1 MPVITLAF
9 LGLGLFYL
17 AWHFYSR
24 FLADKIYRLDPD
36 FVTPAHEFE
45 DGVDFVPTKVQIL
58 MGHHFVS
65 VAGAAP
71 IVGPAIAMIW
81 GWVPAFIWVVVGTIF
96 ASGAHDFGS
105 IWVSA
110 RHRGRS
116 IGDLTASLISHRARV
131 LFLIVIYLLVL
142 MVNAVFAIVIAF
154 LLRTYP
160 NAVIPVFIEIPLAL
174 GLGYMFYKYKKG
186 GILIPSL
193 VALAIMY
200 LFVIL
205 CGTFDWGITL
215 PGITL
220 FGAAADKVTAAPTWI
235 LVLLAYGFISTLLPV
250 TVLLQPRD
258 YINGHQL
265 YLGLFIVFVAIVI
278 GTVVHG
284 AGLPVL
290 APAIDFTPEGAPLIV
305 PFLFVTIACG
315 AISGFHAVVS
325 SGTTSKQLDKE
336 TDARKVGYL
345 GSLGEG
351 TLALVAIL
359 ACSAGFASFEA
370 WQDHYGSWGAAG
382 GLGAKVSAFVDGIGY
397 FLNTGL
403 GISTAIGAT
412 FAAVVVVSF
421 AATTMDTGLRL
432 QKYVT
437 AEIGDMLNLPFLK
450 IGWIATAVAVVT
462 TGVLALWDQEHAGLL
477 IWPLFGTTNQILA
490 SLALLVISVFLIR
503 LGRSAVPALIPMVF
517 LMSVTSLAMLLTLKG
532 FWNKMVAGEPAV
544 HLFIIGVIVLI
555 SSIFIIFEAVRVL
568 RGGTKPTPVAGGGA
582 GGDGDGDG

>member
-1 MPVITLAF
+1 MPAITLLF
-9 LGLGLFYL
+9 LGLGAFFL
-17 AWHFYSR
+17 AWQFYSV
-24 FLADKIYRLDPD
+24 FLAEKIYRLDPN

-45 DGVDFVPTKVQIL
+45 DGVDFVPTRKEIL

-81 GWVPAFIWVVVGTIF
+81 GWIPAFIWVVVGTIF

-105 IWVSA
+105 IWIST

-154 LLRTYP
+154 LLRAYP
-160 NAVIPVFIEIPLAL
+160 TAVIPIFVEIPLAL
-174 GLGYMFYKYKKG
+174 GLGYLFYKVKKG
-186 GILIPSL
+186 GILLPSIA
-193 VALAIMY
+193 ALAIMY
-200 LFVIL
+200 LLVIL
-205 CGTFDWGITL
+205 SGSLGWGIEL

-220 FGAAADKVTAAPTWI
+220 FGVAADKVTAAPTWI
-235 LVLLAYGFISTLLPV
+235 LILLAYGFISTLLPV
-250 TVLLQPRD
+250 WMLLQPRD

-265 YLGLFIVFVAIVI
+265 YLGLGVVFLAIIV

-284 AGLPVL
+284 DGLPVM

-336 TDARKVGYL
+336 TDARHVGYL

-359 ACSAGFASFEA
+359 ATSAGFASFEA
-370 WQDHYGSWGAAG
+370 WQDHYASWGAAG
-382 GLGAKVSAFVDGIGY
+382 GLGAKVSAFVDGIAY

-437 AEIGDMLNLPFLK
+437 AEFGDMLNLPFLK
-450 IGWIATAVAVVT
+450 IGWVASGVAVVT

-490 SLALLVISVFLIR
+490 SLALLTISVFLIR

-517 LMSVTSLAMLLTLKG
+517 LMSVTSLAMLLTLKT
-532 FWNKMVAGEPAV
+532 FWNKMIAGEPAD
-544 HLFIIGVIVLI
+544 HLFIIGIIVLV

-568 RGGTKPTPVAGGGA
+568 RGGVTPVPAGGSGE
-582 GGDGDGDG
+582 DEDEDEE

>member
-1 MPVITLAF
+1 MPAIALAL
-9 LGLGLFYL
+9 LGIGLFFL
-17 AWHFYSR
+17 AWQFYSK
-24 FLADKIYRLDPD
+24 FLAEKIYRLDPN

-45 DGVDFVPTKVQIL
+45 DGVDFVPTRKEIL

-71 IVGPAIAMIW
+71 ILGPAIAMIW
-81 GWVPAFIWVVVGTIF
+81 GWIPAFIWVVVGTIF
-96 ASGAHDFGS
+96 ASGVHDFGS
-105 IWVSA
+105 IWVST

-160 NAVIPVFIEIPLAL
+160 TAVIPVFVEIPLAL
-174 GLGYMFYKYKKG
+174 GLGYLFYKVKKG
-186 GILIPSL
+186 GILLPSL
-193 VALAIMY
+193 AALAVMY

-205 CGTFDWGITL
+205 SGSLDWGITL

-220 FGAAADKVTAAPTWI
+220 FGVAADKVTSAPTWI

-250 TVLLQPRD
+250 WVLLQPRD

-265 YLGLFIVFVAIVI
+265 YLGLGVVFLAIVI
-278 GTVVHG
+278 GTIVHG
-284 AGLPVL
+284 AGLPVI
-290 APAIDFTPEGAPLIV
+290 APAIDFTPEGAPLII

-336 TDARKVGYL
+336 TDARPVGYL

-359 ACSAGFASFEA
+359 ATSAGFASFEA
-370 WQDHYGSWGAAG
+370 WQEHYASWGAAA

-403 GISTAIGAT
+403 GISTAVGAT

-437 AEIGDMLNLPFLK
+437 AEFGDMLNLPFLK
-450 IGWIATAVAVVT
+450 IGWVASAIAVVT

-490 SLALLVISVFLIR
+490 SLALLVIAVFLIR

-517 LMSVTSLAMLLTLKG
+517 LMSVTSLAMLLTLKT
-532 FWNKMVAGEPAV
+532 FWNKMADGEAAY
-544 HLFIIGVIVLI
+544 HLFIIGVIVLV
-555 SSIFIIFEAVRVL
+555 SSLFIIFEAVRVL
-568 RGGTKPTPVAGGGA
+568 RGGVSPEPVVADSA
-582 GGDGDGDG
+582 DGDGDG